1 MQLLW
6 PANHN
11 ALSQGPDEQI
21 TIYFFWEIESPTQQ
35 LFGWQD
41 LIRHIVHFHKFADFG
56 SGKWSCP
63 FLFSLNVWA
72 LLHNLSDHRYIS
84 CGKIWHHIHHGS
96 NYAETKKNK
105 KRRSLSSM
113 YLDNEKIRTIML
125 WRRRRFAKFFLTT
138 SLKVKKVFYA
148 TFFSSFRH
156 KSFYCFIH

>member
-21 TIYFFWEIESPTQQ
+21 TIYFFWEIGPTQQ

-96 NYAETKKNK
+96 NYAEKTKKKENK
-105 KRRSLSSM
+105 KRRRSSLTHRYILILTKAFFKVSDFRMLCLRLLSS
-113 YLDNEKIRTIML
+113 TIYFRVQL
-125 WRRRRFAKFFLTT
+125 IFALIST
-138 SLKVKKVFYA
+138 SNHLK
-148 TFFSSFRH
+148 
-156 KSFYCFIH
+156 